1 MDCQIIR
8 FPSPQAEEMDISVSE
23 LAKMARREGA
33 LIEECGDLLSK
44 TSISQV
50 HVLHIYIYIYILLE
64 YIGFLGTR
72 FFPMEFRTQLI
83 LTCPRKSNVII
94 LLT

>member
-1 MDCQIIR
+1 MLNDVVIWTARLIR

-44 TSISQV
+44 TSIYQV
-50 HVLHIYIYIYILLE
+50 HILHIYI
-64 YIGFLGTR
+64 
-72 FFPMEFRTQLI
+72 
-83 LTCPRKSNVII
+83 
-94 LLT
+94 